1 MQFRLTETLWKS
13 VRLHYLQLYD
23 HLQQCCHIRFQPH
36 LRCLPAQQKKK
47 NPEQNLQRFYFAP
60 IIQTSSKHFFPHYW
74 SNSVLSEAILST
86 SHCIFEYIFFKE
98 REMLKL
104 QGSVSK
110 TMSFVSCCSRPS
122 LYRVLKKCIPGL
134 KFGTGTCFFS
144 YSQERKMS
152 AIPQVYYL
160 TLWRPQ
166 VIRKNE
172 EFVMLF
178 HYFLSC
184 CQILVSVLQLSVN
197 LSKDIFTGK

>member
-1 MQFRLTETLWKS
+1 MTIYNNAVILGFSLILD
-13 VRLHYLQLYD
+13 VCLH
-23 HLQQCCHIRFQPH
+23 CK
-36 LRCLPAQQKKK
+36 KKK
-47 NPEQNLQRFYFAP
+47 NQNRICRDFTLLPSFRLAVSIF
-60 IIQTSSKHFFPHYW
+60 SHYR

-86 SHCIFEYIFFKE
+86 SHCTFEYIFFKE

-134 KFGTGTCFFS
+134 KFGTDTYFFS

-184 CQILVSVLQLSVN
+184 CQILVSVL
-197 LSKDIFTGK
+197 